1 MTIEIDIANTQD
13 FIKSSGLTETDIDKT
28 EQKIKELDKTLKDG
42 TCAGGEFTGWTT
54 IPSKTID
61 STEIIELEEHSAKI
75 KKNFEAVIIIGIGGS
90 YLGSR
95 SAIEFYSNPLKAK
108 SGLEIYFAG
117 HNISS
122 EYMTDLLAT
131 IRDKEVHLLFVSKS
145 GSTLEPT
152 ICFNILRNHLVDQYG
167 DDDLKSRITIIGDSG
182 NNNDAPLK
190 KYSTDNGHKFFPIP
204 ANVGGRYSVLTPA
217 GLLPME
223 LAGINIKELIK
234 GARECEA
241 SFKKANGIDNPAYL
255 YAALRHLLY
264 KGGNSTDHSKKIEV
278 MSLADPTLYFFGEW
292 WKQLS
297 GESGGKDGLG
307 IFPATLNLTTD
318 LHSIGQL
325 MQDGERNMFETFLT
339 VQADSRPLSL
349 SDCSEDLKYL
359 EGKSLH
365 DINTIA
371 LEATASAHK
380 DGGVP
385 NMTISIKNKTP
396 FSLGYLYYFFQRA
409 IAMTALLNG
418 VNPFD
423 QPGVEA
429 YKQNLMKGLK

>member
-1 MTIEIDIANTQD
+1 MTIEIDITNTKD
-13 FIKSSGLTETDIDKT
+13 FIKSSGLTEADIDNT
-28 EQKIKELDKTLKDG
+28 EQKIKDLDKTLKDG
-42 TCAGGEFTGWTT
+42 TCLGGESTGWLT
-54 IPSKTID
+54 IPSETID
-61 STEIIELEEHSAKI
+61 STEIIDLEEHSDKI
-75 KKNFEAVIIIGIGGS
+75 KKNFDAVVIIGIGGS
-90 YLGSR
+90 YLGAR

-145 GSTLEPT
+145 GGTLEPT
-152 ICFNILRNHLVDQYG
+152 ICFNILRNHIIDQYG
-167 DDDLKSRITIIGDSG
+167 DDDLKGRITIVGDSKG
-182 NNNDAPLK
+182 DLK
-190 KYSTDNGHKFFPIP
+190 KYASENGHKFFSIP
-204 ANVGGRYSVLTPA
+204 ANVGGRYSILTPV

-255 YAALRHLLY
+255 YSALRHLLY
-264 KGGNSTDHSKKIEV
+264 KGGNEGASHSKKIEV
-278 MSLADPTLYFFGEW
+278 MSLTDPSLYFFGEW

-297 GESGGKDGLG
+297 GESGGKDGVG

-325 MQDGERNMFETFLT
+325 MQSGERNMFETFLT
-339 VQADSRPLSL
+339 VTADSRPLFL
-349 SDCSEDLKYL
+349 SDCTGSIKHL
-359 EGKSLH
+359 EGKSMH
-365 DINTIA
+365 DINMIA
-371 LEATASAHK
+371 LEASASAHK
-380 DGGVP
+380 DGNVP
-385 NMTISIKNKTP
+385 NMTISIRNKTP

-429 YKQNLMKGLK
+429 YKKNMQDGLK